1 MLVNTTALK
10 PLISS
15 VFGIC
20 LLKQSTKSQPND
32 RQAKKR
38 LRPSITL
45 LSVIAIAIMQLI
57 SVHFFIQHAIYFAVI
72 NSAGIYQ
79 IEISFRDKQ
88 AAFSTLTA
96 FDPYLPS
103 SDVFTAWLYHFGG
116 VISMIHAPA
125 TQWHPTLDS

>member
-1 MLVNTTALK
+1 MLVNTAALK

-15 VFGIC
+15 VFGIF

-72 NSAGIYQ
+72 NSAGIY
-79 IEISFRDKQ
+79 
-88 AAFSTLTA
+88 
-96 FDPYLPS
+96 
-103 SDVFTAWLYHFGG
+103 
-116 VISMIHAPA
+116 
-125 TQWHPTLDS
+125 

>member
-1 MLVNTTALK
+1 MLVNTTALN
-10 PLISS
+10 PLISP

-20 LLKQSTKSQPND
+20 LLKQNTKSQPND

-72 NSAGIYQ
+72 NCAGIY
-79 IEISFRDKQ
+79 
-88 AAFSTLTA
+88 
-96 FDPYLPS
+96 
-103 SDVFTAWLYHFGG
+103 
-116 VISMIHAPA
+116 
-125 TQWHPTLDS
+125 